1 MAIVQPFAQ
10 QNYVLF
16 LSQESSSGAAD
27 PPWGPAVQ
35 RRLQADRRSDDLNV
49 VQAWSTC
56 LHGCDRIRS
65 PGHLLEML
73 NASGVSATLEVAIV
87 PELPGARELITSG
100 IVSTLHAEN
109 ARCQDA
115 LVAKSVDAGAELLFD
130 PQTAGG
136 LLAGIPA
143 ARAEACIAALRQS
156 GYPHVSIIGS
166 VRDAASG
173 RIEVELL

>member
-1 MAIVQPFAQ
+1 VRQIRPGGRRFRDGYRPTA
-10 QNYVLF
+10 
-16 LSQESSSGAAD
+16 GATTST
-27 PPWGPAVQ
+27 W
-35 RRLQADRRSDDLNV
+35 RR
-49 VQAWSTC
+49 
-56 LHGCDRIRS
+56 HGAHACTDVTGFGLL
-65 PGHLLEML
+65 GHRLEML
-73 NASGVSATLEVAIV
+73 NASGVSATLEVASV
-87 PELPGARELITSG
+87 PELPGARDLITSG